1 MMKEDIFYLENWAV
15 LTLKNIKE
23 LKDVA
28 IEKNATLFFSIN
40 TATHKHSLQ
49 KPYTTP
55 VRLLESGAICGVV
68 VFSQIQA
75 MIAANIAKRFVD
87 SVLVDVE
94 EKQGVQV
101 DIDSKLVEHFRIKY
115 STKSKI
121 NSILSAVC
129 SIIKKD
135 RIIEYKPNDL
145 TVDAVWSFLSAKLN
159 HLSGKNIAILGCGN
173 IGSKLALKLA
183 ESGVNVIMMRR
194 NSLKGESIVNAINLI
209 KPSASSGLAT
219 YSSSAV
225 QASEFCDVVIS
236 AANANTPIV
245 TWDVI
250 NSMSKDGFVIDIG
263 KGNVSPDV
271 VKNSFKHNIEIFRA
285 DITSSL
291 YGFISHRQK
300 IQNIVKYK
308 MGRARINSD
317 ISIVSGGVIG
327 KCREIVVDNYKT
339 PALIYGVSDGI
350 GNMKTSLDSIDK
362 KNIEIVEGFINMGI
376 Y

>member
-1 MMKEDIFYLENWAV
+1 MMKEDISYLENWAV

-209 KPSASSGLAT
+209 KPSASRTCNL
-219 YSSSAV
+219 
-225 QASEFCDVVIS
+225 
-236 AANANTPIV
+236 
-245 TWDVI
+245 
-250 NSMSKDGFVIDIG
+250 
-263 KGNVSPDV
+263 
-271 VKNSFKHNIEIFRA
+271 
-285 DITSSL
+285 
-291 YGFISHRQK
+291 
-300 IQNIVKYK
+300 
-308 MGRARINSD
+308 
-317 ISIVSGGVIG
+317 
-327 KCREIVVDNYKT
+327 
-339 PALIYGVSDGI
+339 
-350 GNMKTSLDSIDK
+350 
-362 KNIEIVEGFINMGI
+362 
-376 Y
+376 